1 MLPFAVKANTACRH
15 NLTGS
20 VGGRPLGG
28 GRTGSAS
35 ANRLSG
41 VFLPHDSRA
50 RDHGTHFS
58 EGDGARQIL
67 ETAVRCDDNSFGRHI
82 RQCAADASG
91 DGLRRFDAH
100 VR

>member
-20 VGGRPLGG
+20 VGGRPSAEGVP
-28 GRTGSAS
+28 GSAS

-58 EGDGARQIL
+58 EGNGAR
-67 ETAVRCDDNSFGRHI
+67 
-82 RQCAADASG
+82 
-91 DGLRRFDAH
+91 
-100 VR
+100 